1 VAAKEVMKVLGIGLL
16 LGLTLFIAGCWDG
29 KELQDRH
36 LVIAAAIDAVE
47 EDPNAGQQVRTLEQ
61 FAQPHGNNRYRL
73 SLQILDLTASSQQT
87 ETQSLKPPQTYV
99 VSNTGES
106 LLEMARDLQGQLGKT
121 LYFEHIQSIILSEKV
136 VKEAGLVPLVD
147 WFRRESEFRSQMK
160 ILITSGEARLLLEY
174 KPPNGE
180 PGGMFFANSTRLFA
194 KNIHVPG
201 QNDMGFMSKMLDN
214 NARVIIPRIELAD
227 DVVKLGGLAV
237 FKHGQ
242 LAGYLDEYATQ
253 GSEFAAGLEKSAIIL
268 IECPENPNNVMTFE
282 LFRHDTRMTPQV
294 DGDQI
299 FFTVDINMEG
309 SISENQCSRQADIQD
324 PETIRKL
331 ERLFAEEVKN
341 NIAYAYRS
349 YQILG
354 VDGFALAAKLK
365 AHKPKVWS
373 KVEGKWDEVLPTI
386 PLVISVNVMLRE
398 GGVRK

>member
-1 VAAKEVMKVLGIGLL
+1 MIKVLGIGLL
-16 LGLTLFIAGCWDG
+16 VGLTLFIAGCWDG

-47 EDPNAGQQVRTLEQ
+47 EDSNAGEQVKTLEQ
-61 FAQPHGNNRYRL
+61 FAQPHGNKRYRL
-73 SLQILDLTASSQQT
+73 SLQILDLSGSARQT
-87 ETQSLKPPQTYV
+87 ETQSSKSPQTYV

-136 VKEAGLVPLVD
+136 VKEAGLEPLTD
-147 WFRRESEFRSQMK
+147 WFRRESEFRSRTK
-160 ILITSGEARLLLEY
+160 VLITSGEARLLLEY

-180 PGGMFFANSTRLFA
+180 VGGMFFANSARLFA
-194 KNIHVPG
+194 RNIHLPG
-201 QNDMGFMSKMLDN
+201 QTDMGFMSQMLDN

-253 GSEFAAGLEKSAIIL
+253 GSELAAGLEKSAVITIV
-268 IECPENPNNVMTFE
+268 CPEDPNKIISYE
-282 LFRHDTRMTPQV
+282 LFRHDTKMMPQV
-294 DGDQI
+294 EGDQI
-299 FFTVDINMEG
+299 FFTVDIRMEG
-309 SISENQCSRQADIQD
+309 NISENQCNRQADIHN
-324 PETIRKL
+324 PETIHNL

-341 NIAYAYRS
+341 NIVYAYRS
-349 YQILG
+349 YQTLG
-354 VDGFALAAKLK
+354 VDGFDFAAKLK

-373 KVEGKWDEVLPTI
+373 KVKGNWEEVLPTI
-386 PLVISVNVMLRE
+386 PLVISVNVMLHE
-398 GGVRK
+398 GAVRK